1 LIIIFWRR
9 LLLVV
14 VGGGH
19 GASKTENSSWQKQI
33 KAKTQRENDIQ
44 ISGTP
49 RHYIGESLTT
59 KGRHR
64 MKPGQKWAPRRP
76 HHQVTRPA
84 GGLRHGVLWCLR
96 APFPTRFHLVNFHI

>member
-1 LIIIFWRR
+1 LVIIFWRR

-33 KAKTQRENDIQ
+33 EMKTRRENNIQ
-44 ISGTP
+44 TSGTLGG
-49 RHYIGESLTT
+49 YIGKSLTT

-64 MKPGQKWAPRRP
+64 MKPGQKRTPRWP
-76 HHQVTRPA
+76 DHQVARLARGP
-84 GGLRHGVLWCLR
+84 RHGVVWCLR
-96 APFPTRFHLVNFHI
+96 APFPTRFCLIIFHF